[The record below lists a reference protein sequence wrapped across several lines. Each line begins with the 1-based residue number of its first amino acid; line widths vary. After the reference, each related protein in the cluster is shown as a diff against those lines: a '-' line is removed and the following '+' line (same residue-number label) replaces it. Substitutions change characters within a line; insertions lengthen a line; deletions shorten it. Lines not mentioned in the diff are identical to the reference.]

1 MISAHSLTK
10 FYGDR
15 CAVNGID
22 FEIADGEIVGFLG
35 LNGAGKTTTLK
46 ILACLLL
53 PSAGSVKVNNIDVT
67 ENPHEVRKLVGFLP
81 ESPPLYNEM
90 TTEGFLLFAAQLRGL
105 SRDKAG
111 DRLDEVLELTD
122 LTSVRDQVIGTL
134 SHGYRQRVGIAQAV
148 VHDPAVL
155 ILDEPIK
162 GLDPVQ
168 IVEIREMIRG
178 LKGRHTIL
186 LSSHILPEISQT
198 VDRILMI
205 KDGEIVAQGTEE
217 ELTKKLAAGVRL
229 SVTARGDKAK
239 LTAALRKL
247 ESVQS
252 VEPARQTSSDGNQLT
267 IIAEQDI
274 RPAVAKVIVEGG
286 FELLQLSHAEQE
298 LEQAFVRLTGG
309 RRGDALAAAAT
320 AAAQDDEPQDD
331 EPSNEEPSGDEP
343 VGEAD
348 NDKPDDGGA
357 DKKEDA

>member
-1 MISAHSLTK
+1 MISAYSLTK

-53 PSAGSVKVNNIDVT
+53 PSAGSVKVNDIDVT
-67 ENPHEVRKLVGFLP
+67 ETPHEVRKLVGFLP

-90 TTEGFLLFAAQLRGL
+90 TTAGFLLFAAQLRGM
-105 SRDKAG
+105 SKDKAA

-122 LTSVRDQVIGTL
+122 LTGVRDQVIGTL
-134 SHGYRQRVGIAQAV
+134 SHGYRQRVGIAQAI

-217 ELTKKLAAGVRL
+217 ELTAKLASGVRL
-229 SVTARGDKAK
+229 SITFRGDDKE
-239 LTAALRKL
+239 LRAALTKL
-247 ESVQS
+247 DHVQR
-252 VEPARQTSSDGNQLT
+252 VEAARQSTTDGTQLT
-267 IIAEQDI
+267 LIADDDI
-274 RPAVAKVIVEGG
+274 RAEVAKTIVEGG
-286 FELLQLSHAEQE
+286 FDLLHLSHAEQE

-309 RRGDALAAAAT
+309 RRGAVAAGAAVT
-320 AAAQDDEPQDD
+320 
-331 EPSNEEPSGDEP
+331 
-343 VGEAD
+343 EAD
-348 NDKPDDGGA
+348 DDDPA
-357 DKKEDA
+357 DTPAKAEPAEANADDDDAAEAKDKKEESP